1 MVVQDEASV
10 DEEDLLWAAAWSK
23 RSRSPDL
30 QRASGANG
38 DPGSLEVSRLTS
50 RKLLDSDV
58 SRTCAR
64 QRPRV
69 GPLSPSTNTN
79 VRLCLCVSS

>member
-23 RSRSPDL
+23 RSRSPG
-30 QRASGANG
+30 GANG

-69 GPLSPSTNTN
+69 GPLRPSTNTN